1 MPELQLLS
9 PAYFEDFKNSLK
21 ANFQETFRSIKS
33 KPMDSDSF
41 KYYNSVA
48 VAFSSRIEGEKIEAD
63 DYLKHKLLQVES
75 SEDLVEKPDDLYEAY
90 IFAQREKLKFDNF
103 FKAHSILSK
112 SLLPK
117 EQQGSMRFGQKVIS
131 TEKDGKITY
140 EACQA
145 SDVPKE
151 FRKLFEDID
160 YLLKKDLTLEESFYY
175 ASYIHLVFVK
185 IHPFNDGNGRSARL
199 LEKWFLAR
207 KLDIAVWSINSEKYY
222 HDHLSE
228 YYKNLEEVG
237 FFYEKL
243 DYDKANTFLGMLVE
257 AVVYE

>member
-9 PAYFEDFKNSLK
+9 SAYFEDYKKSLK
-21 ANFQETFRSIKS
+21 TNFKEAFRSIQL
-33 KPMDSDSF
+33 KPMDSDAF
-41 KYYNSVA
+41 KYYNSIA
-48 VAFSSRIEGEKIEAD
+48 VAYSSRIEGEKMEAEE
-63 DYLKHKLLQVES
+63 YLKHKSLSIEL
-75 SEDLVEKPDDLYEAY
+75 SEYLVEKPNDLYEAY
-90 IFAQREKLKFDNF
+90 LFAQKEKLKFDNF
-103 FKAHSILSK
+103 FKVHSILSK

-117 EQQGSMRFGQKVIS
+117 DQQGRMRFGQKAIS
-131 TEKDGKITY
+131 TKKDGKITY

-145 SDVPKE
+145 SDIPTE

-160 YLLKKDLTLEESFYY
+160 YLLKKELTLEESFYY

-199 LEKWFLAR
+199 LEKWFLSR

-228 YYKNLEEVG
+228 YYKNLENVG
-237 FFYEKL
+237 FFYENL
-243 DYDKANTFLGMLVE
+243 DYGKANAFLGMLAE
-257 AVVYE
+257 AVAYE

>member
-1 MPELQLLS
+1 MSDLQILS
-9 PAYFEDFKNSLK
+9 YSSFEDYKKSLK
-21 ANFQETFRSIKS
+21 ADFQETFLSIKS
-33 KPMDSDSF
+33 KPMDSDAF
-41 KYYNSVA
+41 KFYNSIA

-63 DYLKHKLLQVES
+63 EYLKHKLLQAEL

-112 SLLPK
+112 SLLPQ
-117 EQQGSMRFGQKVIS
+117 EQQGRMRFGQKVIS

-160 YLLKKDLTLEESFYY
+160 YLLKKDLTLEESFYF

-185 IHPFNDGNGRSARL
+185 IHPFDDGNGRSARL

-207 KLDIAVWSINSEKYY
+207 KLDIAVWSINSEKFY
-222 HDHLSE
+222 HDNLPQ
-228 YYKNLEEVG
+228 YYKNLEDVG

-243 DYDKANTFLGMLVE
+243 DYGKANPFLGMLAE
-257 AVVYE
+257 AVSYE

>member
-1 MPELQLLS
+1 MSEFQILS
-9 PAYFEDFKNSLK
+9 RAHFEDYKKSLQS
-21 ANFQETFRSIKS
+21 NFNADYLSIKS
-33 KPMDSDSF
+33 KPMDPDSF
-41 KYYNSVA
+41 KVYNSLA
-48 VAFSSRIEGEKIEAD
+48 VAFSSRIEGEKIETA
-63 DYLKHKLLQVES
+63 DYLKHKLLEIEL

-112 SLLPK
+112 SLLPQ
-117 EQQGSMRFGQKVIS
+117 EQQGRMRFGQKVIS

-160 YLLKKDLTLEESFYY
+160 YLLKKDLTTEESFYF

-185 IHPFNDGNGRSARL
+185 IHPFDDGNGRSARL

-207 KLDIAVWSINSEKYY
+207 KLDISVWSINSEKYY
-222 HDHLSE
+222 HDHLAE
-228 YYKNLEEVG
+228 YYKNLEDVG
-237 FFYEKL
+237 FFYDNL
-243 DYDKANTFLGMLVE
+243 DYGKANDFLGMLPK
-257 AVVYE
+257 AISYE

>member
-1 MPELQLLS
+1 MSEFQILS
-9 PAYFEDFKNSLK
+9 RDYFEDFKNSLDE
-21 ANFQETFRSIKS
+21 NFEASFLSIKS

-41 KYYNSVA
+41 TFYNSVA
-48 VAFSSRIEGEKIEAD
+48 VVFSSRIEGEKIEFG
-63 DYLKHKLLQVES
+63 DYLNYKLLKNS
-75 SEDLVEKPDDLYEAY
+75 LEDDLIEKPDDLFKAY

-103 FKAHSILSK
+103 FKAHSLLSK
-112 SLLPK
+112 TLLPQ
-117 EQQGSMRFGQKVIS
+117 EQQGRMRFGQKVIS
-131 TEKDGKITY
+131 AGKDGKITY

-160 YLLKKDLTLEESFYY
+160 YLLKKDLTLEESFYF

-185 IHPFNDGNGRSARL
+185 IHPFDDGNGRSARL

-222 HDHLSE
+222 HDHLME
-228 YYKNLEEVG
+228 YYKNLEDVG
-237 FFYEKL
+237 FFYDDL
-243 DYDKANTFLGMLVE
+243 DYGKANGFLGMLSKSIS
-257 AVVYE
+257 YK

>member
-1 MPELQLLS
+1 MSEFQILS
-9 PAYFEDFKNSLK
+9 RAQFEDYKKSLK
-21 ANFQETFRSIKS
+21 ADFQEAFLSIKS
-33 KPMDSDSF
+33 KPMDTDSF
-41 KYYNSVA
+41 KFYNSVA

-63 DYLKHKLLQVES
+63 DYLKHKLLQVELP
-75 SEDLVEKPDDLYEAY
+75 EDLVEKPDDLYEAY

-112 SLLPK
+112 SLLPQ
-117 EQQGSMRFGQKVIS
+117 EQQGRMRFGQKVIS
-131 TEKDGKITY
+131 AEKDGKITY

-160 YLLKKDLTLEESFYY
+160 YLLKKDLSTEESFYF

-185 IHPFNDGNGRSARL
+185 IHPFDDGNGRSARL

-207 KLDIAVWSINSEKYY
+207 KLDISVWSINSEKYY
-222 HDHLSE
+222 HDNLLE
-228 YYKNLEEVG
+228 YYKNLEDVG
-237 FFYEKL
+237 FFYDNL
-243 DYDKANTFLGMLVE
+243 DYGKANGFLGMLPK
-257 AVVYE
+257 AVSYE

>member
-1 MPELQLLS
+1 MSEFQILS
-9 PAYFEDFKNSLK
+9 RAYFEYFKKSLGQNLEADFLSL
-21 ANFQETFRSIKS
+21 KS
-33 KPMDSDSF
+33 KPMDTDSF
-41 KYYNSVA
+41 KFYNATSV
-48 VAFSSRIEGEKIEAD
+48 VFSSRIEGEKIEID
-63 DYLKHKLLQVES
+63 DYLSYKLLKNNLR
-75 SEDLVEKPDDLYEAY
+75 EDLAEKPDDLYEAY

-112 SLLPK
+112 SLLPQ
-117 EQQGSMRFGQKVIS
+117 EQQGRMRFGQKVIS

-160 YLLKKDLTLEESFYY
+160 YLLKKDLTLEESFYF

-185 IHPFNDGNGRSARL
+185 IHPFDDGNGRSARL

-222 HDHLSE
+222 HDNLLE
-228 YYKNLEEVG
+228 YYKNLEDVG
-237 FFYEKL
+237 FFYDNL
-243 DYDKANTFLGMLVE
+243 DYGKANNFLGMLVKSIS
-257 AVVYE
+257 YE

>member
-1 MPELQLLS
+1 MSEFQILS
-9 PAYFEDFKNSLK
+9 RAHFKDFKKSLNE
-21 ANFQETFRSIKS
+21 NFDATFLSIKS
-33 KPMDSDSF
+33 KPMDPDSF
-41 KYYNSVA
+41 KVYNSNA
-48 VAFSSRIEGEKIEAD
+48 VVFSSRIEGEKIELD
-63 DYLKHKLLQVES
+63 DYLKYKLLKNNLE
-75 SEDLVEKPDDLYEAY
+75 ETLVEKPDDLYEAY

-112 SLLPK
+112 SLLPQ
-117 EQQGSMRFGQKVIS
+117 EQQGRMRFGQKVIS
-131 TEKDGKITY
+131 AEKDGKITY

-160 YLLKKDLTLEESFYY
+160 YLLKKDLTTEESFYF

-185 IHPFNDGNGRSARL
+185 IHPFDDGNGRSARL

-222 HDHLSE
+222 YDHLSE
-228 YYKNLEEVG
+228 YYKNLEDVG
-237 FFYEKL
+237 FFYDNL
-243 DYDKANTFLGMLVE
+243 DYSKANGFLGMLSKSIS
-257 AVVYE
+257 YE

>member
-1 MPELQLLS
+1 MSEFQILS
-9 PAYFEDFKNSLK
+9 RAHFEDYKKSLQP
-21 ANFQETFRSIKS
+21 NFETDFLSIKS
-33 KPMDSDSF
+33 KPLDTDSF
-41 KYYNSVA
+41 KVYNSIA
-48 VAFSSRIEGEKIEAD
+48 VAYSSRIEGEKIEAD
-63 DYLKHKLLQVES
+63 DYLNHKLLQKTLE
-75 SEDLVEKPDDLYEAY
+75 ENLVEKPDDLFEAY

-112 SLLPK
+112 SLLPQ
-117 EQQGSMRFGQKVIS
+117 EQQGRMRFGQKVIS
-131 TEKDGKITY
+131 TQKDGKITY

-160 YLLKKDLTLEESFYY
+160 YLLKKDLTTEESFYF

-185 IHPFNDGNGRSARL
+185 IHPFDDGNGRSARL

-228 YYKNLEEVG
+228 YYKNLEAVG
-237 FFYEKL
+237 FFYDDL
-243 DYDKANTFLGMLVE
+243 DYGKANAFLGMLPK
-257 AVVYE
+257 AIAYE